1 MRLLTARPYRK
12 PAKASEYP
20 KKRRNILQLCCKTAY
35 KILKTFIII
44 CSISIFAV
52 FLYVAFPPTKVDKK
66 IANYEKYL
74 SQNLGEYEYTK
85 IGINE
90 AIFPANIGSEMAVGD
105 YVVAWH
111 KPRLFDGAR
120 WLMCL
125 EVKYD
130 KEAYQTEVERLTS
143 NFRIDDIN
151 TYGITGF
158 KEPYSV
164 LALETIGKNGLIY
177 ALTDGKESII
187 YIEMISYDGSV
198 YGNTFYSLRIP
209 NQYLPNG
216 Y

>member
-1 MRLLTARPYRK
+1 MCMK
-12 PAKASEYP
+12 SKII
-20 KKRRNILQLCCKTAY
+20 KR
-35 KILKTFIII
+35 IIPVCLIAI
-44 CSISIFAV
+44 CVVLVYI
-52 FLYVAFPPTKVDKK
+52 AFPPTKVDRK

-74 SQNLGEYEYTK
+74 SKNLGEYEYTK

-90 AIFPANIGSEMAVGD
+90 EIFPASIGSEMAVGD

-130 KEAYQTEVERLTS
+130 KEAYDAEIERLKS
-143 NFRIDDIN
+143 NFKTDDLS

-158 KEPYSV
+158 RELYSV
-164 LALETIGKNGLIY
+164 VALETINKNGLIY
-177 ALTDGKESII
+177 ALTDGKETII

-198 YGNTFYSLRIP
+198 YGNLFYSLRIP
-209 NQYLPNG
+209 NQYLPVG
-216 Y
+216 YGR